1 MKLNELKQPTKEA
14 IDLSP
19 LVGHYGQSF
28 IGDKS
33 AGQDREGA
41 MAKNIFVR
49 NFMQKAISGLDSGI
63 NSGLVDVNAVGG
75 AQAQPA
81 AAAQPQTAQPQTP
94 AQVRQQK
101 QAVAAKT
108 AQAGMTPK
116 PAAAPV
122 AKRLTPAQIRQ
133 QKQAIAAKAAD
144 ASQSIA
150 AKASAPIAPTP
161 DQIRQQKQ
169 AAAAQAAQAGMTP
182 KPVTKPAV
190 WRSGRNPSAR
200 ATTRENKAFTKLNNI
215 FEGIL
220 NVNEATGQS
229 ISQYIQGLFMQYM
242 KGVPMNDPNTVQQLK
257 TLADEVQATYAKDK
271 GKAALTKMADL
282 GWAASHSPEATQQQ
296 TAAGQQPA
304 SAGQPASASQQS
316 AQGQPAQQSNPAAD
330 QKSIVG
336 VKQINKII
344 PTLRK
349 RDLLSVKKNID
360 NTLAGRGGSTT
371 AAPAA
376 APAAGNSAFGQMASQ
391 LKGSANSKSSTGG
404 TTTKTPTGLVHTAAK
419 SKVPAQQAATPPA
432 TDNVVKM
439 PKGKVRAAKEGGVT
453 PEEQA
458 KFDQR
463 VQQAMASQKE

>member
-14 IDLSP
+14 IDWSP

-28 IGDKS
+28 IGDRPE
-33 AGQDREGA
+33 GQDREGA
-41 MAKNIFVR
+41 IAKNIFVR

-63 NSGLVDVNAVGG
+63 NSGLVDPNAISS
-75 AQAQPA
+75 
-81 AAAQPQTAQPQTP
+81 AQPQAPQTTQASPQPQTP

-101 QAVAAKT
+101 QAVAAK
-108 AQAGMTPK
+108 
-116 PAAAPV
+116 
-122 AKRLTPAQIRQ
+122 
-133 QKQAIAAKAAD
+133 
-144 ASQSIA
+144 
-150 AKASAPIAPTP
+150 
-161 DQIRQQKQ
+161 
-169 AAAAQAAQAGMTP
+169 AAQTGMTP
-182 KPVTKPAV
+182 KPVSKPAV
-190 WRSGRNPSAR
+190 WRSGRNPTAR
-200 ATTRENKAFTKLNNI
+200 ATTNENKAFTKLNNI

-242 KGVPMNDPNTVQQLK
+242 KGVPMNDPNTLQQVK

-282 GWAASHSPEATQQQ
+282 GWAASHSPEAARPQAVGQS
-296 TAAGQQPA
+296 AAGAEQPA
-304 SAGQPASASQQS
+304 TSQQS
-316 AQGQPAQQSNPAAD
+316 VQGQPAQQSNPAAD
-330 QKSIVG
+330 QKSTIG

-360 NTLAGRGGSTT
+360 NTLAGRSPSAAAAPTASTT
-371 AAPAA
+371 A

-404 TTTKTPTGLVHTAAK
+404 TTTKTPTGLVHTTK
-419 SKVPAQQAATPPA
+419 SKVPAQQAVTPPA

-439 PKGKVRAAKEGGVT
+439 PKGKVRAAREGGVT

-463 VQQAMASQKE
+463 VQQAMNNQK